1 MNKIYLPRLVFY
13 PLSIL
18 WMECVVKYWCFGH
31 LGDRGLGYTILFSVP
46 AGLLCALFCSLG
58 EWKINRRIATILMS
72 LLAAWYMIQTV
83 YYTVFKT
90 FLVLDTLT
98 MAGDALGDFW
108 REALAGIA
116 AASPALFLLLIPVI
130 AVRLCTWHPGKHG
143 RREPPS
149 SRGSLFFGRGSRIFT
164 ANLYAAAAVF
174 QLIAVLAVTGST
186 AGVMSP
192 NVIYRETLVPE
203 LSVSNF
209 GVLTTLRLDAGQ
221 IADRREALEE
231 QPGPA
236 EPAAVQTMADP
247 ATLPTRTPTPTV
259 LPTLQP
265 EGPNVLP
272 IDFAALAGE
281 EGRGQT
287 LAEMDRWFA
296 QREPTMKNRYTGLF
310 EGKNLIFITAE
321 GFWKYAVNE
330 TYTPTLWRLAHE
342 GFVFENFYNP
352 LWWKSTTDGEYVA
365 CTSLIPSGAVRS
377 FKMSGQNA
385 MPFCMGNMLRTRGY
399 PTTAYHN
406 HTWTYYNR
414 DVSHPNMGYD
424 YYGLGHGL
432 DVTAT
437 WPESDLEMMEK
448 TIPQALAGE
457 KPFHNY
463 YMTVSGHMN
472 YNFSGNAMAAKHREA
487 VAGLNMS
494 EEARA
499 YLACNMELDQ
509 ALAYVLEELERAGEL
524 ENTVI
529 CLSGD
534 HYPYGMKPATWD
546 EFCGGSMDR
555 DFEIYH
561 STLILWS
568 GDMEEPVII
577 EKPCSSL
584 DILPTL
590 LNLFGLEYD
599 SRLLMGRDILSD
611 SPGLA
616 VFSNRSF
623 ITELGRYNARND
635 TWTSAEGAEASE
647 QYVMEVSREVRDMFD
662 YSVKILDNDYYGTLG
677 LTALTE

>member
-13 PLSIL
+13 PLAIL

-31 LGDRGLGYTILFSVP
+31 LGDRGLGYTLLFSIP
-46 AGLLCALFCSLG
+46 AGLFCALFCSLG
-58 EWKINRRIATILMS
+58 EWRLNRRIATILMS

-130 AVRLCTWHPGKHG
+130 AIRLCTWHPGKHG

-236 EPAAVQTMADP
+236 EPAAVQAMADP
-247 ATLPTRTPTPTV
+247 APLPTRTPTPTV

-287 LAEMDRWFA
+287 LADMDRWFA

-310 EGKNLIFITAE
+310 EGKNLIFMTAE
-321 GFWKYAVNE
+321 GFW
-330 TYTPTLWRLAHE
+330 
-342 GFVFENFYNP
+342 
-352 LWWKSTTDGEYVA
+352 
-365 CTSLIPSGAVRS
+365 
-377 FKMSGQNA
+377 
-385 MPFCMGNMLRTRGY
+385 
-399 PTTAYHN
+399 
-406 HTWTYYNR
+406 
-414 DVSHPNMGYD
+414 
-424 YYGLGHGL
+424 
-432 DVTAT
+432 
-437 WPESDLEMMEK
+437 
-448 TIPQALAGE
+448 
-457 KPFHNY
+457 
-463 YMTVSGHMN
+463 
-472 YNFSGNAMAAKHREA
+472 
-487 VAGLNMS
+487 
-494 EEARA
+494 
-499 YLACNMELDQ
+499 
-509 ALAYVLEELERAGEL
+509 
-524 ENTVI
+524 
-529 CLSGD
+529 
-534 HYPYGMKPATWD
+534 
-546 EFCGGSMDR
+546 
-555 DFEIYH
+555 
-561 STLILWS
+561 
-568 GDMEEPVII
+568 
-577 EKPCSSL
+577 
-584 DILPTL
+584 
-590 LNLFGLEYD
+590 
-599 SRLLMGRDILSD
+599 
-611 SPGLA
+611 
-616 VFSNRSF
+616 
-623 ITELGRYNARND
+623 
-635 TWTSAEGAEASE
+635 
-647 QYVMEVSREVRDMFD
+647 
-662 YSVKILDNDYYGTLG
+662 
-677 LTALTE
+677 

>member
-13 PLSIL
+13 PLAIL

-31 LGDRGLGYTILFSVP
+31 LGDRGLGYTLLFSIP
-46 AGLLCALFCSLG
+46 AGLFCALFCSLG
-58 EWKINRRIATILMS
+58 EWRLNRRIATILMS

-247 ATLPTRTPTPTV
+247 APLPTRTPTPTV

-287 LAEMDRWFA
+287 LADMDRWFA

-321 GFWKYAVNE
+321 GFWKHAVNE

-377 FKMSGQNA
+377 FKMSGQNV
-385 MPFCMGNMLRTRGY
+385 MPFCMGNMLRATGY

-432 DVTAT
+432 DVAAT

-448 TIPQALAGE
+448 SIPQALAGE
-457 KPFHNY
+457 RPFHNY

-509 ALAYVLEELERAGEL
+509 ALDYVLEELEQAGEL

-555 DFEIYH
+555 DFEIYR

-635 TWTSAEGAEASE
+635 TWIPAEGAAVSE
-647 QYVMEVSREVRDMFD
+647 QYVLEVSREVRDMFD